1 MTVRPLPTPDPVAS
15 ADALWQLLVEHQPAV
30 AAPLAVQLRDLPEDW
45 PLRVLGV
52 GRPDTALALPAPEQ
66 PLEIEPYDAD
76 DWENCPACSGLD
88 QPCRFHAGYLTGYEA
103 LNGPLTEAAKVDPTV
118 TVVAVLKRLTEAEE
132 AQERGEL
139 AAAVEKLTGGD
150 QA

>member
-1 MTVRPLPTPDPVAS
+1 MTLPALPSPDPVAS
-15 ADALWQLLVEHQPAV
+15 ADALWRLLAEHQPAV
-30 AAPLAVQLRDLPEDW
+30 AAALAVQLRQMPEDW

-52 GRPDTALALPAPEQ
+52 GRPDTALALPSPEH
-66 PLEIEPYDAD
+66 PLEIEPYDPD
-76 DWENCPACSGLD
+76 DWENCGACAGLD
-88 QPCRFHAGYLTGYEA
+88 QPCRYHSGYIAGYEA

-118 TVVAVLKRLTEAEE
+118 TVATALKRLTEAEE
-132 AQERGEL
+132 AQESGQL